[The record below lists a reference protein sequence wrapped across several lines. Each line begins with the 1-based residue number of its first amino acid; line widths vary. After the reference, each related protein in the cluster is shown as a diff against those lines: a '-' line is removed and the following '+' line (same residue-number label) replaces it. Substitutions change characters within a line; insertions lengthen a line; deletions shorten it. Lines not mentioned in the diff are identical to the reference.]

1 MSKKKAAKKKR
12 GPKGGI
18 KHQPG
23 RGHDVKSGP
32 VKKERYRKKAKK
44 QWREQQEL
52 ARRQWAVWDNL
63 DEYVKRIRTDL
74 EPNLPRPKDED

>member
-1 MSKKKAAKKKR
+1 MSKKKAGQKKR

-32 VKKERYRKKAKK
+32 VKKRRFKRQTKKK
-44 QWREQQEL
+44 RQQEEEE
-52 ARRQWAVWDNL
+52 ARRQWAVWDSL
-63 DEYVKRIRTDL
+63 DEYVKKKRPEL
-74 EPNLPRPKDED
+74 KPKMPRPSHED